1 MLRSSNDCWA
11 GYILHKK
18 SHSNNFIYIQVHIII
33 NIFKNMQLS
42 AVHLVALIS
51 LIAEETSLGG
61 NFDKK

>member
-1 MLRSSNDCWA
+1 MIVGLDTY
-11 GYILHKK
+11 YIKK

-42 AVHLVALIS
+42 AVHWVALIS